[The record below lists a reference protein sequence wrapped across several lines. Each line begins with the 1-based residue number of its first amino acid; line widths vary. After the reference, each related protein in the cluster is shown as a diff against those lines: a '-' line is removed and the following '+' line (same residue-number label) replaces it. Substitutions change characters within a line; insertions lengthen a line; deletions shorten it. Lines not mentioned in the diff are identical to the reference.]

1 MEEVK
6 RLLIVN
12 LIFLNLV
19 GCASLYS
26 RKEFAEK
33 VYQYSKVILDEYKRY
48 VKEDED
54 LDPESKKIRL
64 KTVKELEE
72 FLKEGMK

>member
-6 RLLIVN
+6 KILIVN
-12 LIFLNLV
+12 LVLLNLI

-48 VKEDED
+48 VREDEN
-54 LDPESKKIRL
+54 LDQESKKIRL